1 MSKISKHIT
10 YKEATKSATALRL
23 GIENTPNDYELQNM
37 ELIAEKVF
45 EPLRRA
51 VNGPIKINSF
61 FRCEELNKA
70 IGGSN
75 RSQHCQGRAIDIDDF
90 YGYVSN
96 SYMYYY
102 IKDNLDFD
110 QLIWEFG
117 TDTNPDWVHVSYV
130 DGDSNNVTFD
140 GSGYAT
146 GYFYLDQTGSSRT
159 FNIQQLSTLDNDWL
173 RITSSGNSG
182 TVCVIQ
188 NDGGSAVGC

>member
-1 MSKISKHIT
+1 MNRISKHIT
-10 YKEATKSATALRL
+10 YKEATRSVTALRL
-23 GIENTPNDYELQNM
+23 GIENKPSEYELQNM

-45 EPLRRA
+45 EPLREA

-61 FRCEELNKA
+61 YRSEELNKS
-70 IGGSN
+70 IGGSS

-96 SYMYYY
+96 AYMYYY

-130 DGDSNNVTFD
+130 DGDSNRKRCLLAYKED
-140 GSGYAT
+140 GKTKYKDIS
-146 GYFYLDQTGSSRT
+146 
-159 FNIQQLSTLDNDWL
+159 
-173 RITSSGNSG
+173 NS
-182 TVCVIQ
+182 
-188 NDGGSAVGC
+188 